1 MSYFCLS
8 ITFLDAEY
16 HGRCDGD
23 GPEWPPSPLRLFQ
36 ALLAAAAARRQEP
49 PLVTQASLKW
59 LESQSPPLIVT
70 PQHHVGVPTRIAVP
84 NNDWDT
90 LALAWARGQEPRKQ
104 PAELKTMKTVRPI
117 RLLDGETVVY
127 LWVLPDPLPDCIR
140 EHIETLSRIARSL
153 VALGW
158 GIDLIAA
165 HGRILS
171 AQETDRI
178 PGQRWQPITD
188 AGIPTLRVPVQGT
201 LEALIN
207 RHKAF
212 LGRLRDD
219 RFTPV
224 PPLTAFRIVSYRRVT
239 DPPSRRWAAFRLW
252 HPTEDRHAF
261 FPQIRANHVAA
272 MLRNATARLAE
283 QQHMPPDWIDRYV
296 HGHRRGGDDSSPRF
310 SYLPLP
316 SLEPRSGK
324 STVVSA
330 IRRVLVAE
338 LMDTVESHRPW
349 VRQMLPGNFLTDDKT
364 GDRKA
369 LLTPLGIGDC
379 VLEQYTEKAATW
391 ATVTPVV
398 LPGSD
403 EGKFAKA
410 EKLFFKALRH
420 AGYAP
425 EALAELE
432 FRNVSFWP
440 GGDLAL
446 RFCRPDYLKE
456 NFWSVYHVRLR
467 WKHPVQGP
475 IALGAGRHCGLGVFA
490 RMEGATR
497 MD

>member
-1 MSYFCLS
+1 MKYLV
-8 ITFLDAEY
+8 ITIRFLTDRY
-16 HGRCDGD
+16 HGRTDNGRA
-23 GPEWPPSPLRLFQ
+23 PEWPPSPLRLYQ
-36 ALLAAAAARRQEP
+36 AILAGVADRWYDPQVRDRELAAFEWFQSLEEP
-49 PLVTQASLKW
+49 AGIIAPAFQHGRPLLKYVPENLSDVDVEKRDAKVSRPTLFCGQPMVIYYW
-59 LESQSPPLIVT
+59 PIDPNDEQYAKTIT
-70 PQHHVGVPTRIAVP
+70 YCAQHCR
-84 NNDWDT
+84 
-90 LALAWARGQEPRKQ
+90 
-104 PAELKTMKTVRPI
+104 
-117 RLLDGETVVY
+117 
-127 LWVLPDPLPDCIR
+127 
-140 EHIETLSRIARSL
+140 
-153 VALGW
+153 ALGW
-158 GIDLIAA
+158 GIDMAIGEGTIVDCEPEVRTGEKWLPVQNPED
-165 HGRILS
+165 GV
-171 AQETDRI
+171 
-178 PGQRWQPITD
+178 P
-188 AGIPTLRVPVQGT
+188 LRVPRPSNSSGQCGT
-201 LEALIN
+201 LNELRN
-207 RHKAF
+207 RFAASLKRIAED
-212 LGRLRDD
+212 GRN
-219 RFTPV
+219 PV

-239 DPPSRRWAAFRLW
+239 DPPSRRWVAFRLR
-252 HPTEDRHAF
+252 HPTEDRAAA

-324 STVVSA
+324 STVVRA

-338 LMDTVESHRPW
+338 LMDTAESHLPW

-369 LLTPLGIGDC
+369 LLTPLTPGDG
-379 VLEQYTEKAATW
+379 VLRQYTADRRGSGYATW

-467 WKHPVQGP
+467 WKQPVQGP